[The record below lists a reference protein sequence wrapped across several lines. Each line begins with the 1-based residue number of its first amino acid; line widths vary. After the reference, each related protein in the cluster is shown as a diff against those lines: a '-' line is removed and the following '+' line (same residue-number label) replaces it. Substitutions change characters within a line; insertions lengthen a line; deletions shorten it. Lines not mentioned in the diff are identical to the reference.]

1 MIGRNTR
8 SMLSVLLGL
17 LVVFAANT
25 AAASIIC
32 DRQPADELFDA
43 AAALSADQGMTPA
56 TEDRPSSPP
65 NDREDPPTVDQL
77 EAFSPANG
85 SAGQPSSV
93 SQGGGSGSSSAA
105 ISGAFCD
112 LPQAP
117 LQTALPRE
125 ARPYLPTG
133 PPFELLRP
141 PRVFIGA

>member
-1 MIGRNTR
+1 MIGRYTR
-8 SMLSVLLGL
+8 SMLGVLLGL

-25 AAASIIC
+25 AMASIIC

-43 AAALSADQGMTPA
+43 AAGAFSSDQGMTPPA
-56 TEDRPSSPP
+56 EDRPSAPP
-65 NDREDPPTVDQL
+65 DNSENPPTVDQF
-77 EAFSPANG
+77 EALAPAGG

-93 SQGGGSGSSSAA
+93 SQGGGSGSSNAA
-105 ISGAFCD
+105 ISGILYD
-112 LPQAP
+112 LPQPA

-141 PRVFIGA
+141 PRPC